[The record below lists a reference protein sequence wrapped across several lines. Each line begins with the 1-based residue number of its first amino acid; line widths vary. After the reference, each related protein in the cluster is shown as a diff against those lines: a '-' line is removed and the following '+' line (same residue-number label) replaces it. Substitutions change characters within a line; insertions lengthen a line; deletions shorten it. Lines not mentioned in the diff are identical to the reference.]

1 MKDNYIRFDWA
12 IKRLLRQKANF
23 VVLEGFLSELLND
36 DIKIDSLLESE
47 ANQEDEN
54 DKFNRVDLLARNKK
68 GELIIVEIQNT
79 RELAYFQRMLYG
91 TSKVISEY
99 IYLGDQYKEVRKVYS
114 INIVYFDLGQGNDY
128 IYHGYTHFK
137 GLHCNDELLLSK
149 KQQSTFSRIKAGDIF
164 PEYYV
169 IRVDEFN
176 QKAVT
181 PIDEWIQYLKTGEIA
196 ERPHAKGLSE
206 ALEILKMDRMTRE
219 DKARY
224 IRHMENLRIQ
234 WDVLTT
240 AREEGLDEGRDEGLE
255 KGREEGIKK
264 GREEGR
270 EEGWQ
275 KGLKEG
281 ILKTAANMK
290 QSGIPTDLIIRI
302 TGLSA
307 EEAEQL

>member
-23 VVLEGFLSELLND
+23 VILEGFLSELLNE

-47 ANQEDEN
+47 ANQEDES
-54 DKFNRVDLLARNKK
+54 DKFNRVDLLARNSKE
-68 GELIIVEIQNT
+68 ELIIVEIQNT

-114 INIVYFDLGQGNDY
+114 VNIVYFDLGQGDDY
-128 IYHGYTHFK
+128 IYHGYTHFT
-137 GLHCNDELLLSK
+137 GIHTNDELKLSR
-149 KQQSTFSRIKAGDIF
+149 KQQQTFSRINAGDVF

-176 QKAVT
+176 QKAIT
-181 PIDEWIQYLKTGEIA
+181 PIDEWILYLKTGEIA
-196 ERPHAKGLSE
+196 ERPKARGLAE
-206 ALEILKMDRMTRE
+206 ALDVLKMDQMSPE

-240 AREEGLDEGRDEGLE
+240 AREEGLDEGR
-255 KGREEGIKK
+255 EEGRK
-264 GREEGR
+264 EGR
-270 EEGWQ
+270 EEGM
-275 KGLKEG
+275 KEG
-281 ILKTAANMK
+281 VFQTVKSMK
-290 QSGIPTDLIIRI
+290 KLGLSPEIIRQV

-307 EEAEQL
+307 DEIANL

>member
-23 VVLEGFLSELLND
+23 VVLEGFLSELLNE
-36 DIKIDSLLESE
+36 DIRIESLLESE

-54 DKFNRVDLLARNKK
+54 DKFNRVDLLARDSKN
-68 GELIIVEIQNT
+68 ELIIVEIQNT

-99 IYLGDQYKEVRKVYS
+99 IHIGDQYKEVRKVYS
-114 INIVYFDLGQGNDY
+114 INIVYFDLGQGEDY

-137 GLHCNDELLLSK
+137 GVHTQDELRLSK
-149 KQQSTFSRIKAGDIF
+149 KQQQTFSRINAGDVF

-196 ERPHAKGLSE
+196 ERPKAKGLHE
-206 ALEILKMDRMTRE
+206 ASRLLKMDQMSPE
-219 DKARY
+219 DRVRY
-224 IRHMENLRIQ
+224 IRHMDNLRIQ

-240 AREEGLDEGRDEGLE
+240 ARDEGLDEGRE
-255 KGREEGIKK
+255 KGMEE
-264 GREEGR
+264 
-270 EEGWQ
+270 
-275 KGLKEG
+275 GLKEG
-281 ILKTAANMK
+281 IKEGIKDGIKEGRKEGVLQTAKKLKALNVPIEIIS
-290 QSGIPTDLIIRI
+290 QS
-302 TGLSA
+302 TGLST
-307 EEAEQL
+307 EEIKKL